1 MLLKQAGQGNVVTQ
15 FCQTNLHL
23 TLRRRIKD
31 DLSEMP
37 GFLSGGL
44 PFESVVKRACLAL
57 GLGKCFTRACLPI
70 LFGRMSQKLY

>member
-1 MLLKQAGQGNVVTQ
+1 MLLKHSGQGNVVTQ

-31 DLSEMP
+31 NLSEMP

-44 PFESVVKRACLAL
+44 PFESVVKRACLVL
-57 GLGKCFTRACLPI
+57 GLGKMFHPDMFADFDWRNVPETV
-70 LFGRMSQKLY
+70 